1 MNVSSFSG
9 LFGVTSLSLLAFAV
23 VLLFILIISFRSR
36 AIVFCQYLKT
46 MTGVELKPKQVSGIF
61 KKRGKDGV
69 REMFLDLIIKQD
81 LNETGPLQIPKE
93 LLAPKPGKTKPKG

>member
-1 MNVSSFSG
+1 MNPSSLSEI
-9 LFGVTSLSLLAFAV
+9 LGVTSLSLLAFAV

-46 MTGVELKPKQVSGIF
+46 MTGVELKPKQVSSVF
-61 KKRGKDGV
+61 KQQGRDGV

-81 LNETGPLQIPKE
+81 LNETGPLQIPKD
-93 LLAPKPGKTKPKG
+93 LLAAKPGKTKPKG

>member
-46 MTGVELKPKQVSGIF
+46 MTGVELKPQQVSGIF
-61 KKRGKDGV
+61 KKHGKDGV

-81 LNETGPLQIPKE
+81 LDETGPLQIPKDV
-93 LLAPKPGKTKPKG
+93 LAPKPGKTKPKG

>member
-1 MNVSSFSG
+1 MNVSSFFNG
-9 LFGVTSLSLLAFAV
+9 LGVTSLSLLAFAG

-46 MTGVELKPKQVSGIF
+46 MTGVELKPQQVRSVF
-61 KKRGKDGV
+61 KKLGRDGV

-81 LNETGPLQIPKE
+81 LNETGPLQIPKDVR
-93 LLAPKPGKTKPKG
+93 APKPGKTKTKG

>member
-46 MTGVELKPKQVSGIF
+46 MTGVELKPRQVSGIF

>member
-9 LFGVTSLSLLAFAV
+9 LFGVTSLSLLAFAI

-46 MTGVELKPKQVSGIF
+46 MTGVELKPRQVSGIF

>member
-46 MTGVELKPKQVSGIF
+46 MTGVELKPRQVSGIF
-61 KKRGKDGV
+61 KKHGKDGV

-81 LNETGPLQIPKE
+81 LNETGPLQIPKD
-93 LLAPKPGKTKPKG
+93 LLAPKPGKTKPKA